1 MSVCAVVNQKGG
13 VGKTTVTLGLAAA
26 AAEQGFRVLVVDIDP
41 QANATTGL
49 GVWGAER
56 TIDDALASSAAGT
69 AAGLV
74 VPSEWPLEF
83 GRPDLIPGSAAL
95 AAREPLLV
103 SDPMGAQDRLRMALR
118 GLSHDLVLID
128 CPPSLGLLC
137 INGLFAADQAVIVTE
152 PGAWAA
158 DGVDLMLN
166 TIERVAIRRGGA
178 LRVGG
183 IVVNRLGRTRD
194 NSYWHQQFVERFANM
209 VLGPIRQRAAIAEAS
224 AQSLPLRAL
233 RARPGAAEA
242 ADEFADLS
250 SKLFG
255 PGSSQE

>member
-1 MSVCAVVNQKGG
+1 
-13 VGKTTVTLGLAAA
+13 
-26 AAEQGFRVLVVDIDP
+26 
-41 QANATTGL
+41 
-49 GVWGAER
+49 
-56 TIDDALASSAAGT
+56 
-69 AAGLV
+69 
-74 VPSEWPLEF
+74 
-83 GRPDLIPGSAAL
+83 
-95 AAREPLLV
+95 
-103 SDPMGAQDRLRMALR
+103 MGAQDRLRMALR